1 MDQSIQTELP
11 IVPVAAG
18 LIFRDGLLLLAR
30 RPEGT
35 HLAGLW
41 EFPGGKL
48 EPGESFEQALHRELM
63 EELGVSVK
71 VGQCLFEITHE
82 YPARK
87 FHLRFFQCS
96 LEYGNP
102 QPLGCAELAWVK
114 RAALTSYEFP
124 QADAALIKILSEPDA
139 FGWPKL

>member
-1 MDQSIQTELP
+1 M
-11 IVPVAAG
+11 PVAAG
-18 LIFRDGLLLLAR
+18 IIFRDGLLLLAR

-63 EELGVSVK
+63 EELGVSVT

-87 FHLRFFQCS
+87 IHLRFFKCS
-96 LEYGNP
+96 LEHGNP
-102 QPLGCAELAWVK
+102 QPLSCAELAWIK
-114 RAALTSYEFP
+114 RSDLISYRFP
-124 QADAALIKILSEPDA
+124 EADTALIKILSDA
-139 FGWPKL
+139 DAYGWPEL